1 MQQPEPQSGLAR
13 GESPAGQADESDQA
27 LAARALAGN
36 QPALAELVERYQTLV
51 LRVCERM
58 LGNRHDAEDVVQE
71 TFVRALKSLARWDST
86 RPFRPWLLAIAAN
99 RCRTALAARRTV
111 AVDSQSLADQLPAR
125 SDGRQP
131 LGQLAEEV
139 ALALADVRPE
149 GRQAFELFHYEQL
162 AYAEIAEVLDAPVGT
177 VKTWIHR
184 TRQQVA
190 RQLIRRGVVEDLAES
205 QPTAAGAKHLAP
217 AW

>member
-1 MQQPEPQSGLAR
+1 MAT
-13 GESPAGQADESDQA
+13 
-27 LAARALAGN
+27 
-36 QPALAELVERYQTLV
+36 LVQRYQALV

-71 TFVRALKSLARWDST
+71 TFVRALKSLARWDPE

-99 RCRTALAARRTV
+99 RCRTALAARRSV
-111 AVDSQSLADQLPAR
+111 AVDSQSLAEQLPAPT
-125 SDGRQP
+125 DGRQP
-131 LGQLAEEV
+131 LGHLAEEV
-139 ALALADVRPE
+139 ALALEDARPE
-149 GRQAFELFHYEQL
+149 GRQAFELFHYDGL

-190 RQLIRRGVVEDLAES
+190 RQLVRRGVVEDRSEGE
-205 QPTAAGAKHLAP
+205 PTTAAAKRLAP